1 MRSFLLAIVV
11 CGCAGAT
18 PPAQSAGPVNSTPT
32 PTEAAAPSAAASS
45 SAATSP
51 AATPETDA
59 EHAAEAWLAEVDA
72 GQYAQSWT
80 EAATQFKSAVDQ
92 PSWLKAVD
100 AVRAPLGSLK
110 SRALRSAHYATSLP
124 GAPDG
129 QYVVLQFESAFDK
142 KSSAIE
148 TVTPTKDSDGRWRVS
163 GYFIK

>member
-1 MRSFLLAIVV
+1 MRSFVLAIVV

-18 PPAQSAGPVNSTPT
+18 PPAQSAVPTPT
-32 PTEAAAPSAAASS
+32 PAVAAAPSAAPASS
-45 SAATSP
+45 VASSAP
-51 AATPETDA
+51 GTPETDA
-59 EHAAEAWLAEVDA
+59 QHAAEAWLAEVDA
-72 GQYAQSWT
+72 GQYAQSWA

-92 PSWLKAVD
+92 SSWLKAVG

-142 KSSAIE
+142 KSGAIE
-148 TVTPTKDSDGRWRVS
+148 TVTPSKEPDGQWRVS